1 MSLNHL
7 LAAALDDAGMSRA
20 GLAQRVDYLGARAGL
35 ALHYDHT
42 SVGRWLKGQR
52 PRARVIELVCA
63 VLSERLGRDITPPD
77 IGLDTRTDGSSGTTL
92 PVFVERAPALWASD
106 HRQSTT
112 AQETPAVTGMAAIA
126 PVWEWENPPHDL
138 DVSHRGPARVGA
150 EDLEMLRGARG
161 HYVRMYQQVGG
172 LAARPR
178 VIRFLAENVTPAVRG
193 SYPDRVGRELFRAAG
208 GLVAVAGICS
218 YDSDQQGLAQRYF
231 HQALRMAK
239 ASGDHAFG
247 GYVVALLVNQAM
259 YLKDYRQ
266 AIAFAEAGLRT
277 AGPYL
282 SPALAADLFAMQAKA
297 FARMRHPTA
306 ARDSLGRAEEAY
318 GRIRRADE
326 PPETNYVQPGLVEA
340 QAAEA
345 LLSLGDHRPALR
357 FAEEAVDAQTHA
369 RGVVHRLATLTS
381 VAVACHDLD
390 QAVASA
396 SATLDAAQGME
407 SRRLT
412 DRLKGM
418 HRKLAPHTGVPAVRE
433 VAERVETV
441 LAMPY

>member
-1 MSLNHL
+1 MSPNHL
-7 LAAALDDAGMSRA
+7 LAAALDDSGMSRA
-20 GLAQRVDYLGARAGL
+20 GLAQRVNALGARVGL
-35 ALHYDHT
+35 TLHYDHT

-52 PRARVIELVCA
+52 PRSRSIEMVCA
-63 VLSERLGRDITPPD
+63 VLSERLGREITPQD
-77 IGLDTRTDGSSGTTL
+77 VDLDTRTDGSSGTTL
-92 PVFVERAPALWASD
+92 PAFVERAPALWTSD
-106 HRQSTT
+106 HRRAAT
-112 AQETPAVTGMAAIA
+112 AQETPAAVGMAAIA
-126 PVWEWENPPHDL
+126 PVWEWENPPHDI
-138 DVSHRGPARVGA
+138 DVSHRGPVHVGS

-247 GYVVALLVNQAM
+247 GYVIALLVNQAIH
-259 YLKDYRQ
+259 LRDYRQ
-266 AIAFAEAGLRT
+266 ATAFAEAGLRT

-297 FARMRHPTA
+297 FARMRHPAA
-306 ARDSLGRAEEAY
+306 ARDSLSRAEEAF
-318 GRIRRADE
+318 GRIRRAEE
-326 PPETNYVQPGLVEA
+326 PPETGYVQAGLVEA
-340 QAAEA
+340 QAAET

-357 FAEEAVDAQTHA
+357 YAEEAVDAHSHA
-369 RGVVHRLATLTS
+369 RGRVHRLATLTS
-381 VAVACHDLD
+381 VAIACRNLD
-390 QAVASA
+390 QAVVSA

-407 SRRLT
+407 SRRLS
-412 DRLKGM
+412 DRLQGM
-418 HRKLAPHTGVPAVRE
+418 HRKLAAHTGAPAVRE

>member
-1 MSLNHL
+1 MSPNHL
-7 LAAALDDAGMSRA
+7 LAAVLDDAGMSRA
-20 GLAQRVDYLGARAGL
+20 GLAQRVNDLGAASGL
-35 ALHYDHT
+35 RLRYDHT

-52 PRARVIELVCA
+52 PRGRSVELVCA
-63 VLSERLGRDITPPD
+63 ALGDRLGRVITPQD
-77 IGLDTRTDGSSGTTL
+77 VGLDTGTDGASGTAL
-92 PVFVERAPALWASD
+92 PAFVERAPALWTSD
-106 HRQSTT
+106 HRNAPT

-126 PVWEWENPPHDL
+126 PVWEWENPPHDA

-178 VIRFLAENVTPAVRG
+178 VIRFLAEQVTPAMRG
-193 SYPDRVGRELFRAAG
+193 TYPDRVGRELFRAAG

-247 GYVVALLVNQAM
+247 GYVIALLVNQAI
-259 YLKDYRQ
+259 YLRDYRQ
-266 AIAFAEAGLRT
+266 ATAFAEAGLRT
-277 AGPYL
+277 AGPHI
-282 SPALAADLFAMQAKA
+282 SPGLAADLFAMQAKA
-297 FARMRHPTA
+297 FARMQHPTA
-306 ARDSLGRAEEAY
+306 ARDSLGRAEQAY
-318 GRIRRADE
+318 GRLRRAEE
-326 PPETNYVQPGLVEA
+326 PPETGYVQPGLVEA
-340 QAAEA
+340 QGAEA

-357 FAEEAVDAQTHA
+357 YAEEAVDAQTHA
-369 RGVVHRLATLTS
+369 RGRVHRLATLTS
-381 VAVACHDLD
+381 VAVACRDLD
-390 QAVASA
+390 RASVSA
-396 SATLDAAQGME
+396 AATLDAAQGME

-412 DRLKGM
+412 DRLHGM